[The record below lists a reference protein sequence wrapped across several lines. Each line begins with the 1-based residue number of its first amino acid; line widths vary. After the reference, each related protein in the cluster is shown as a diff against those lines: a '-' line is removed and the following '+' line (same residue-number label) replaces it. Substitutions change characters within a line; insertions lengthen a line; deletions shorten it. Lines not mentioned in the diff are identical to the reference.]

1 MKIDGDKITVKDINS
16 IESVVSTKDLLN
28 KELYLTPED
37 IDNLKSEESNYES
50 SESEETILKES
61 QDTVGDFI
69 KDTELTNNSYSA
81 LQKGTKKK
89 NEDDLLT
96 EIKNCQ

>member
-37 IDNLKSEESNYES
+37 IDNLKSEESTYEAN
-50 SESEETILKES
+50 ESEKIILKEVQNTTETFINS
-61 QDTVGDFI
+61 KDDKNKAAEVGL
-69 KDTELTNNSYSA
+69 KDTIENIET
-81 LQKGTKKK
+81 
-89 NEDDLLT
+89 DLLT